1 MSLPQKA
8 NYFQSNRLTLV
19 MSKKFYEIAS
29 ADDGEIGSELLD
41 WSGLSQ
47 LWETERLGDYYSFL
61 NDVAMKCDY
70 IDLNTEQWGGDAPG
84 LSGVWYNAST
94 KDSDMLRKEM
104 EAIAFN
110 LIEQKNSQEI

>member
-1 MSLPQKA
+1 
-8 NYFQSNRLTLV
+8 

-29 ADDGEIGSELLD
+29 ADDGEIGSGLLD

-61 NDVAMKCDY
+61 NDVAMNCDY

-94 KDSDMLRKEM
+94 KDSDKLRKEM
-104 EAIAFN
+104 KAIAFN
-110 LIEQKNSQEI
+110 LIAQKNSQKI